1 MLAELPERDAHGVQ
15 LDIYEQIKVL
25 SGIPYVSS
33 MQRHLATR
41 PGWLEWTWEL
51 VSPLFVNG
59 VAQEAAWRAT
69 TATLIAHPS
78 TPLPALSPQA
88 LMDFGLEANEHAL
101 AVNIVEGFVRVSPTN
116 LAFSGVVRHV
126 LEAYRDEV
134 DISRERYDDSAP
146 VRKWAAPAMLAPMP
160 VLVPFEQLSANTLGS
175 LKRFETQV
183 AGAPF
188 VPGLYRM
195 LARWPAFLDY
205 LAEHLAPR
213 FDDPL
218 IRANCGGLADAI
230 DAAVARLP
238 LPKNIAPPP
247 SREELPD
254 ILDAIAMYRVT
265 SPQMVVFGDLIRRAL
280 LAPENG
286 RAQSCM

>member
-1 MLAELPERDAHGVQ
+1 
-15 LDIYEQIKVL
+15 
-25 SGIPYVSS
+25 
-33 MQRHLATR
+33 
-41 PGWLEWTWEL
+41 
-51 VSPLFVNG
+51 
-59 VAQEAAWRAT
+59 
-69 TATLIAHPS
+69 
-78 TPLPALSPQA
+78 
-88 LMDFGLEANEHAL
+88 MDFGLEANEHAL

-116 LAFSGVVRHV
+116 LAFSGIVRHV

-134 DISRERYDDSAP
+134 GISRMQSGDLAL
-146 VRKWAAPAMLAPMP
+146 VRQWAAPTMLAPMP
-160 VLVPFEQLSANTLGS
+160 VLVPFEQLSANTLGT

-213 FDDPL
+213 FHDAST
-218 IRANCGGLADAI
+218 RANCGILADAI
-230 DAAVARLP
+230 DAAVAQLT

-265 SPQMVVFGDLIRRAL
+265 SPQMIMFGDLIRRAL
-280 LAPENG
+280 AAPENG
-286 RAQSCM
+286 RS